1 MTPVSVALVPGSFDP
16 VHNGHLE
23 IIERAAYHFNEVIVA
38 AIRNPQKDTAL
49 FPLEERKEMLSE
61 VTAHLPNVRID
72 YFKGLLVE
80 FARDHGVTAI
90 VKGLRTVSD
99 FEYEVAQAHMNR
111 SIGGI
116 DTILIPASPGTSF
129 IAAKLVREVSRFGAD
144 VSHMVPEPVA
154 KRLEQKFKEG
164 RG

>member
-1 MTPVSVALVPGSFDP
+1 MSVALVPGSFDP

-23 IIERAAYHFNEVIVA
+23 IIERASVHFDSVIVA

-49 FPLEERKEMLSE
+49 FELEERKEMLAE
-61 VTAHLPNVRID
+61 AIAHLSNVRID
-72 YFKGLLVE
+72 YFKGLLVD
-80 FARDHGVTAI
+80 FAREHGVTAI

-116 DTILIPASPGTSF
+116 DTIFIPATPHTSF
-129 IAAKLVREVSRFGAD
+129 IASKLVREVARFGAD
-144 VSHMVPEPVA
+144 VSHMVPDNVA
-154 KRLEQKFKEG
+154 KRLHEKFDG
-164 RG
+164 TR